1 MKNENVE
8 NENPEVIDIPWEDL
22 EELYKF
28 KTTLSELEHQLAAMC
43 LNFEK
48 TKQSFL
54 REIENTEHYI
64 NSTARELLNTKNVD
78 ETITYE
84 LKLPS
89 SEGEKGYFIRK

>member
-22 EELYKF
+22 EELYRL

-54 REIENTEHYI
+54 REIENTENYM
-64 NSTARELLNTKNVD
+64 NSSARELLNTKNVD
-78 ETITYE
+78 ETVTYE
-84 LKLPS
+84 LKLPN